1 MILSMGKL
9 NILLISV
16 FVHFATIT
24 KIQAAKLI
32 STHGYDNC
40 IELSNAACRVIL
52 EPNLGGRVLLYEIE
66 GKNVLYVD
74 PKQNGLKFTNQELES
89 ASNIQ
94 PCAGRFCVGPEKI
107 FQMPKV
113 FWLGHW
119 DAKIIGNLKARM
131 TSQVDKTTKLQL
143 IRDFELNSKTSELKI
158 TQTIKNFGVKPQ
170 KLCFWSRT
178 FAAGG
183 GICIVPISNPNRFP
197 NGYIEYGDGD
207 VMQFAPESDKNIKIV
222 DNHLLI
228 LGLKKA
234 SKFVFDS
241 DKGWMGYITKDNL
254 LFVKT
259 YLYKKNY
266 EYGEMTTAPLSIFY
280 KTDILAELE
289 PIGPWE
295 WIKPNGKSSFSETWH
310 LLPSKYPENKEV
322 DITDMESIVNNL
334 KK

>member
-1 MILSMGKL
+1 MGKL
-9 NILLISV
+9 NILLV
-16 FVHFATIT
+16 FVLVLFATTT

-40 IELSNAACRVIL
+40 IELSNSACRVVL

-66 GKNVLYVD
+66 GKNILYID
-74 PKQNGLKFTNQELES
+74 PKQNGLKFTNQEIET
-89 ASNIQ
+89 APGIQ
-94 PCAGRFCVGPEKI
+94 PCAGRFCVGPEKT

-113 FWLGHW
+113 FWQGHW
-119 DAKIIGNLKARM
+119 DAEIIGNMRVRM
-131 TSQVDKTTKLQL
+131 TSQVDKSTRLQL

-158 TQTIKNFGVKPQ
+158 TQTIKNLGVKPQ

-197 NGYIEYGDGD
+197 KGYISYGDGN
-207 VMQFAPESDKNIKIV
+207 VMQYAPESDENIKIV

-228 LGLKKA
+228 LGPTKA

-241 DKGWMGYITKDNL
+241 DKGWLGYICKDNL

-266 EYGEMTTAPLSIFY
+266 EYGEMTAVPLSIFY
-280 KTDILAELE
+280 KDNKLAEIE

-310 LLPSKYPENKEV
+310 LSPYKYPENKEV
-322 DITDMESIVNNL
+322 DVTEIESIVNNF
-334 KK
+334 KR